1 MTLLVHNDNS
11 YSYISLYSKLDS
23 HILFLSSSSHIWCW
37 LCTWCTVRPQ
47 KVRWVFGPAQAI
59 TSSMDMEC
67 GLRRVVLADTLP
79 NPTTS
84 IFSTSKGSNLVGD
97 SPTVDTEVPSD
108 ISGLDWKEEMEEDV
122 SSVIDGMKGV
132 LSCSWPGAPFD
143 DNSIELWLVPGSAD
157 LWIPCRFFRCFV
169 RSPKRNRVGKN
180 YVFETI
186 QRGLTFVSKLV
197 STNMTLEWAL
207 PCVAAIVVF
216 QFAARLKTLLA
227 HITHKSIKC
236 SII

>member
-1 MTLLVHNDNS
+1 MTLLVHNDYS

-23 HILFLSSSSHIWCW
+23 HILLLSSSHIWCW

-84 IFSTSKGSNLVGD
+84 IFSTSSGSNFVGD
-97 SPTVDTEVPSD
+97 SPTVDPEREVPSD
-108 ISGLDWKEEMEEDV
+108 ISGLDWKEEMEEEV
-122 SSVIDGMKGV
+122 SSVIDGMNGV
-132 LSCSWPGAPFD
+132 LSWLCSWPGVGPAPFD
-143 DNSIELWLVPGSAD
+143 INSIELWLLPDSAD

-169 RSPKRNRVGKN
+169 RSPKR
-180 YVFETI
+180 
-186 QRGLTFVSKLV
+186 
-197 STNMTLEWAL
+197 
-207 PCVAAIVVF
+207 
-216 QFAARLKTLLA
+216 
-227 HITHKSIKC
+227 
-236 SII
+236 